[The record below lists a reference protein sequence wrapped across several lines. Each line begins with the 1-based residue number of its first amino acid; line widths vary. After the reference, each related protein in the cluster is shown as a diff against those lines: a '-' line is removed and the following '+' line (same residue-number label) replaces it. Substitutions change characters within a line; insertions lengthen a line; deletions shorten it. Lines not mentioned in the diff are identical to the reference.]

1 MIYVFKTS
9 VNTKRT
15 VQQLRPY
22 LNRILKQI
30 SWNFD
35 LEDRDKILRLDA
47 CATCSA
53 KVVRLLLG
61 KGFQCSE
68 LED

>member
-9 VNTKRT
+9 VNTKRA
-15 VQQLRPY
+15 VQQLSPY
-22 LNRILKQI
+22 LNRILQQI
-30 SWNFD
+30 AWNFD
-35 LEDRDKILRLDA
+35 LEDCDKILRLDT

-53 KVVRLLLG
+53 KVVKLLLD